1 MQIVLL
7 SMDPVFLS
15 PFAPPGNVFPT
26 EGGRGTGEGAEQ
38 GLTCQISFYI
48 RKEQIAFP
56 KKRKRQGEKKT
67 KHPSFGL
74 MYRAV

>member
-1 MQIVLL
+1 
-7 SMDPVFLS
+7 MDLVFLS
-15 PFAPPGNVFPT
+15 PFPPPATFFQPK
-26 EGGRGTGEGAEQ
+26 GGRGTGEGAEQ
-38 GLTCQISFYI
+38 ALTCQISFYI